1 MRLEAVNQFATLP
14 NFAQS
19 LLAIRMVQRGVLAKY
34 PEHDDERILIESA
47 LHAAQQCIRDGHGN
61 FRHQPLFKRV
71 MALRD
76 LTDAHREDREWVRS
90 ALWWAID
97 STNAAEMANEFPVD
111 PTVTRSAQTAIA
123 SLGEDRELSRM
134 QITILLAAD
143 IDQLLFACSEVDKLP
158 SKRLAAKYE
167 GLGDH
172 VLSRLAPPHPLTVI
186 HYVPSGEAAAR

>member
-14 NFAQS
+14 NFAQA
-19 LLAIRMVQRGVLAKY
+19 LLALRMVQRGVLAKY
-34 PEHDDERILIESA
+34 TEQNEERSLIQSA
-47 LHAAQQCIRDGHGN
+47 VTAAVQCVRDGHGN
-61 FRHQPLFKRV
+61 FRHAALFKQA

-76 LTDAHREDREWVRS
+76 LLDTHRPDRECVRS

-123 SLGEDRELSRM
+123 TLGEDRELSRM
-134 QITILLAAD
+134 QITILLASD

-158 SKRLAAKYE
+158 SRRLAAKYE

-172 VLSRLAPPHPLTVI
+172 VLSRLAPTHPLDVI
-186 HYVPSGEAAAR
+186 HYVATGEAAAR

>member
-14 NFAQS
+14 NFAQA
-19 LLAIRMVQRGVLAKY
+19 LLALRMVQRSVLAKY
-34 PEHDDERILIESA
+34 AVQDDERSLIQSA
-47 LHAAQQCIRDGHGN
+47 VTAAVQCVRDGHGN
-61 FRHQPLFKRV
+61 FRHETLFKKA

-76 LTDAHREDREWVRS
+76 LTNVHQQERECVRS

-123 SLGEDRELSRM
+123 TLGEDRELSRM
-134 QITILLAAD
+134 QITILLASD

-172 VLSRLAPPHPLTVI
+172 VLSRLAPPHPLNVF
-186 HYVPSGEAAAR
+186 HYVATGEAAAR